1 MFFKRGLRLIP
12 EGFTWDITSPWHI
25 RTWIKRLLSEIIFQD
40 PSFKMFDNC
49 IDSAWSN
56 APGRDI
62 CISFVSS
69 PPSSRWDPV
78 CCISP
83 EPQLNSRIL
92 LFIFLFFCIF
102 ALCYLKDNFVVQH
115 FSHLHFSVSAAAET
129 FYCRVFSV
137 SRNKKLKSNFWKLEL
152 LQQQKKKYGALL
164 NNCAIFAKMR
174 DIATSNVLIFLI
186 PVWYNPVKY
195 FFKAM
200 EL

>member
-1 MFFKRGLRLIP
+1 
-12 EGFTWDITSPWHI
+12 
-25 RTWIKRLLSEIIFQD
+25 
-40 PSFKMFDNC
+40 MFDNC

-69 PPSSRWDPV
+69 PPSSRWDLV

-164 NNCAIFAKMR
+164 NNCAMFAKMR
-174 DIATSNVLIFLI
+174 DIATRTVLISFSPGKI
-186 PVWYNPVKY
+186 QWNI
-195 FFKAM
+195 FSRRWNFKSLQSTITTNGFSTTLNDIHDIHCNAAHWCQ
-200 EL
+200 